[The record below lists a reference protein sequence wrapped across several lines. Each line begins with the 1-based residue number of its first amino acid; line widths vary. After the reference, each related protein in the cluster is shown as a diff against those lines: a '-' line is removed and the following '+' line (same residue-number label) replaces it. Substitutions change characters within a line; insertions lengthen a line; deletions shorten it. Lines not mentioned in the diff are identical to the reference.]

1 MALAVGVWEKNKPMP
16 KFFKSLNPYTQEIV
30 GEYMEASAIQIEVKL
45 EWAETAQRDWAT
57 RSFSDRATCF
67 EHLAQYL
74 REHKAE
80 LALLMTQE
88 MGKILTEALGEIEK
102 CAAQCSYY
110 AQHAESL
117 LQAENIPTDAKESG
131 VSYEPVGIVLA
142 IMPWNFPFWQVFRY
156 SVPALMA
163 GNVTLL
169 KHAPN
174 VFGCALAIETAFRA
188 AGFPEAVFQ
197 TLIADVDAIQGLV
210 ADDRIG
216 MITLTGSERAGASL
230 AALAGSH
237 IKKTVLELGGNDA
250 LIVLPD
256 ADLDKA
262 AAAAVQSRMMNV
274 GQVCIAAKRFLVHQ
288 DVKAAF
294 TEKVLH
300 LIQNLKQGDPLDPAT
315 QLGPLA
321 RLDLAETLERQ
332 LQKALAQGA
341 TLLCGGQRDGCN
353 FQPTLLDNVQ
363 PDSVAFREE
372 TFGPLAAITTISS
385 EQEAIKLAN
394 QSRYG
399 LSAAIWTQDLDKAKI
414 LARQLEV
421 GSVFVN
427 AVVRS
432 DSRLPIGGVKKSGYG
447 RELSEAGIKDFCIVK
462 AHYIN

>member
-1 MALAVGVWEKNKPMP
+1 MP

-30 GEYMEASAIQIEVKL
+30 GEYMEASAVQLEVKL
-45 EWAETAQRDWAT
+45 EWAEIAQREWAA
-57 RSFSDRATCF
+57 RSFAERASCF
-67 EHLAQYL
+67 EQLAQYL

-80 LALLMTQE
+80 LALLMTEE
-88 MGKILTEALGEIEK
+88 MGKILPESLGEIEK
-102 CAAQCSYY
+102 CAGQCTYY
-110 AQHAESL
+110 AQHAEAL
-117 LQAENIPTDAKESG
+117 LQDEAIPTDATHYSG
-131 VSYEPVGIVLA
+131 VSYEPIGIILA

-156 SVPALMA
+156 GVPALMA

-188 AGFPEAVFQ
+188 AGFPEGVFQ
-197 TLIADVDAIQGLV
+197 ALIADVDAVQGLV
-210 ADDRIG
+210 ADDRVG
-216 MITLTGSERAGASL
+216 MVTLTGSERAGASV

-237 IKKTVLELGGNDA
+237 LKKSVLELGGSDA

-262 AAAAVQSRMMNV
+262 AAAAVQSRMMNA

-294 TEKVLH
+294 TDKVLH
-300 LIQNLKQGDPLDPAT
+300 LIQALKQGDPLDPAT
-315 QLGPLA
+315 KLGPLA
-321 RLDLAETLERQ
+321 RLDLAEGLERQ
-332 LQKALAQGA
+332 LQKALQQGA
-341 TLLCGGQRDGCN
+341 TLLCGGVREGCN
-353 FQPTLLDNVQ
+353 FAPTLLDNVS
-363 PDSVAFREE
+363 PDSVVFREE
-372 TFGPLAAITTISS
+372 TFGPLATITTFSS
-385 EQEAIKLAN
+385 EQEAIRLAN
-394 QSRYG
+394 LSRYG
-399 LSAAIWTQDLDKAKI
+399 LSAAIWTQDLDKAKM

-447 RELSEAGIKDFCIVK
+447 RELAEAGIKEFCTVK
-462 AHYIN
+462 THYVN

>member
-1 MALAVGVWEKNKPMP
+1 
-16 KFFKSLNPYTQEIV
+16 
-30 GEYMEASAIQIEVKL
+30 
-45 EWAETAQRDWAT
+45 
-57 RSFSDRATCF
+57 
-67 EHLAQYL
+67 
-74 REHKAE
+74 
-80 LALLMTQE
+80 
-88 MGKILTEALGEIEK
+88 
-102 CAAQCSYY
+102 
-110 AQHAESL
+110 
-117 LQAENIPTDAKESG
+117 
-131 VSYEPVGIVLA
+131 
-142 IMPWNFPFWQVFRY
+142 
-156 SVPALMA
+156 MA

-169 KHAPN
+169 KPAPN

-188 AGFPEAVFQ
+188 AGFPEGVFQ

-216 MITLTGSERAGASL
+216 MITLTGSERAGSSL

-262 AAAAVQSRMMNV
+262 AAAAVQSRMMNA

-288 DVKAAF
+288 DIKATF

-300 LIQNLKQGDPLDPAT
+300 LIQNLKQGDPLDPIT

-341 TLLCGGQRDGCN
+341 ILLYGGQRDGCN

-363 PDSVAFREE
+363 PDSIAFREE

-385 EQEAIKLAN
+385 EEEAIKLAN

-447 RELSEAGIKDFCIVK
+447 RELSEVGIKDFCVVK
-462 AHYIN
+462 THYIN